1 MPDPWATARPTADCA
16 AATVDVTKT
25 KDVMKAKD
33 VVRRSGAWLLFPK
46 GQEHSRVSQT
56 PAPGGRSLLAVRNP
70 TPSALG
76 VLMKFAEQQNK
87 L

>member
-1 MPDPWATARPTADCA
+1 MPNPPAIVRPTADCA
-16 AATVDVTKT
+16 AVMH
-25 KDVMKAKD
+25 DVMEMND
-33 VVRRSGAWLLFPK
+33 VMERSVRAWLLFPK

-70 TPSALG
+70 TPSALE